1 MPEGEAGKFR
11 IADICGHFRTFGEG
25 SGVGMDFEVP
35 VGARQ
40 FVSRGLS
47 SHQSPCCLSDFLDL
61 STSNGTLNMTSN
73 MVQRC
78 YTRWQAGSV
87 SRRWARYK
95 PDSSW
100 PASNQRMRVE
110 IQDLDSLNF
119 LTTLRR
125 WSSLSASTLSSKS
138 VLATGKYFFRFSLKL
153 PSLLKSYISQKSPL
167 VRTP

>member
-1 MPEGEAGKFR
+1 MVYLPEGEAGKFR

-125 WSSLSASTLSSKS
+125 WSSLSASAPFPSSVCAILMRSFLLSSKEP
-138 VLATGKYFFRFSLKL
+138 LLFRL
-153 PSLLKSYISQKSPL
+153 
-167 VRTP
+167 